1 MILTPPLYKAVSQKK
16 LKVWVLAP
24 GIHSDNAHIDYYY
37 DFSHSIGEYTRV
49 FEELDIPWVWEQVNM
64 STFPAVISKI
74 EAEQNEAAVIPV
86 VLNLCDGD
94 EINGAPGVS
103 VLKMLNEKNIVHTGS
118 DEHFYRITT
127 SKIPMKKA
135 FEKAGVPTGAWVAIH
150 KPEIDAARIFKK
162 TGRPVILK
170 PAVSGGSMGVGVK
183 NVIEDEGELE
193 KMVKELFGGYGE
205 WDLTTDGIL
214 AEQFIAGPEFTTF
227 ITGSHQY
234 PKDAVVYD
242 PVERVFHPSLP
253 EKERFLSF
261 ERLWEIYEN
270 ETPMP
275 KNENFYE
282 YRTPDAALIKTIK
295 KLSWDAYCATG
306 GTGYTRVDL
315 RMDDKTG
322 KIYVLE
328 VNAQCGLSED
338 EDHTSIGAIL
348 RLGGKPYSGA
358 IMEII
363 NDAFVRARA
372 KKQIFAQA
380 GKRSRA

>member
-1 MILTPPLYKAVSQKK
+1 MILTPPLYKAVDRKK

-24 GIHSDNAHIDYYY
+24 GIHSDNANIDYYY
-37 DFSHSIGEYTRV
+37 DFSHSLGEYTKV
-49 FEELDIPWVWEQVNM
+49 FAELDIPWVWEQVNM
-64 STFPAVISKI
+64 KTFPSVIEKI
-74 EAEQNEAAVIPV
+74 EEEKNEGKWIPV

-94 EINGAPGVS
+94 EINGAPGIS
-103 VLKMLNEKNIVHTGS
+103 VLKLLTEKNIVHTGS

-135 FEKAGVPTGAWVAIH
+135 FEKAGVPTGAWVPIY
-150 KPEIDAARIFKK
+150 KPEIDAAKIFKK

-183 NVIEDEGELE
+183 NVIDKEEELE
-193 KMVKELFGGYGE
+193 KMVGELFNGYGE
-205 WDLTTDGIL
+205 WNLTADGIV
-214 AEQFIAGPEFTTF
+214 AEQFISGPEFTTF
-227 ITGSHQY
+227 ITGSHLY
-234 PKDAVVYD
+234 PRDAMVYA

-253 EKERFLSF
+253 DKEKFLSF

-270 ETPMP
+270 ESPMP
-275 KNENFYE
+275 EDGNFYE
-282 YRTPDAALIKTIK
+282 YKVPDHDLIDPIK

-315 RMDDKTG
+315 RMDKDTG

-348 RLGGKPYSGA
+348 RLANKPYSGA

-363 NDAFVRARA
+363 NDAFVRATA
-372 KKQIFAQA
+372 KKQIFVRG

>member
-1 MILTPPLYKAVSQKK
+1 MILTPPLFKAVSQKK

-49 FEELDIPWVWEQVNM
+49 FSELNIPWVWEQVNM
-64 STFPAVISKI
+64 NSFAAVIDKI
-74 EAEQNEAAVIPV
+74 EEEKNKGEWIPV

-103 VLKMLNEKNIVHTGS
+103 VLKMLTEKNIVHTGS

-135 FEKAGVPTGAWVAIH
+135 FEKAGVPTGAWVPIY
-150 KPEIDAARIFKK
+150 KPGIDAAAILKK
-162 TGRPVILK
+162 VGRPVILK

-183 NVIEDEGELE
+183 NVLDNEEALE
-193 KMVKELFGGYGE
+193 KMVNELFKGYGE
-205 WDLTTDGIL
+205 WDLTTDGL
-214 AEQFIAGPEFTTF
+214 MAEQFIAGPEFTTF
-227 ITGSHQY
+227 ITGSHQN
-234 PKDAVVYD
+234 PRDAVVYD

-261 ERLWEIYEN
+261 ERLWEIYET
-270 ETPMP
+270 ESPMP
-275 KNENFYE
+275 QNENFYE
-282 YRTPDAALIKTIK
+282 YRVPDGSLIETIK
-295 KLSWDAYCATG
+295 KISWDAYCATG

-315 RMDDKTG
+315 RMDQATG

-348 RLGGKPYSGA
+348 RLGNKPYSGA

-363 NDAFVRARA
+363 NDAFVRANA
-372 KKQIFAQA
+372 KKQIFVQA